1 MRINTNNNCSFNG
14 RILTKDNHKLVNNLK
29 ERLENFQRNGI
40 PIGDCFYKVPENTKI
55 SLKTND
61 KKYSAGISALGNNLF
76 VRRIE
81 NQDFMT
87 ISIEPAKNV
96 KYWEIGFAEIEDVK
110 KDSPLADKINNFLR
124 EVLPKFF

>member
-1 MRINTNNNCSFNG
+1 MRINTSNNCSFNG

-55 SLKTND
+55 TLKTND

-81 NQDFMT
+81 KQDFMT
-87 ISIEPAKNV
+87 ISIEPDKNV

-110 KDSPLADKINNFLR
+110 KDSPLADKINNFLA

>member
-55 SLKTND
+55 TLKTND

-81 NQDFMT
+81 NRDFMT
-87 ISIEPAKNV
+87 ISIEPDKNV

-110 KDSPLADKINNFLR
+110 KDSPLADKINNFLA

>member
-1 MRINTNNNCSFNG
+1 MRINTNNNCNFNG

-40 PIGDCFYKVPENTKI
+40 PVGDCFYKVPENTKI
-55 SLKTND
+55 TLKTND

-81 NQDFMT
+81 NRDFMT
-87 ISIEPAKNV
+87 ISIEPDKNV
-96 KYWEIGFAEIEDVK
+96 KYWEIGFA
-110 KDSPLADKINNFLR
+110 
-124 EVLPKFF
+124 

>member
-1 MRINTNNNCSFNG
+1 MRINTNNNCNFNG

-40 PIGDCFYKVPENTKI
+40 PVGDCFYKVPENTKI
-55 SLKTND
+55 TLKTND

-81 NQDFMT
+81 NRDFMT
-87 ISIEPAKNV
+87 ISIEPDKNV

-110 KDSPLADKINNFLR
+110 KDSPLADKINNFLA